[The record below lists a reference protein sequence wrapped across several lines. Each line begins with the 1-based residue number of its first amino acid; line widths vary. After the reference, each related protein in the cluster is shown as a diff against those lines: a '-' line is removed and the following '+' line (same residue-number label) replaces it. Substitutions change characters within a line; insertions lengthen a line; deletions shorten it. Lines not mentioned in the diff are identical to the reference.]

1 MAHWLDEIE
10 RKESRRRGSG
20 SSSARVQ
27 DKKFRIQQNYNK
39 NKEVYEAF
47 ITTMMNLVNRVNSL
61 PIQYREAFGKI
72 NSHRKDTRL
81 DNHLTYFSGSTR
93 VEKTKFRDIFHPFK
107 SIHYKHVRVIYFNVA
122 KLMDKVEV
130 EIYEEMLEKKRHDGK
145 VIPSHEDPNL
155 HHKPSSDKD
164 KFHEI
169 FYYDMSRLNDDLAIR
184 IIDWLAF
191 KEEVQHIPIVLE
203 GEPRFKE

>member
-27 DKKFRIQQNYNK
+27 DKKFRIQQNYKK

-47 ITTMMNLVNRVNSL
+47 ITMMMSLVNRVNSL
-61 PIQYREAFGKI
+61 PIQYRETFGKI

-81 DNHLTYFSGSTR
+81 DNHLVYFSGSTR
-93 VEKTKFRDIFHPFK
+93 IEKTRFKDIFHPFK
-107 SIHYKHVRVIYFNVA
+107 SVHYKHVRVIYFNIA
-122 KLMDKVEV
+122 KHIDKVEV
-130 EIYEEMLEKKRHDGK
+130 EIYEELLEKKRRDGI
-145 VIPSHEDPNL
+145 VVPEHESP
-155 HHKPSSDKD
+155 HVSRKPHADKD

-169 FYYDMSRLNDDLAIR
+169 YYYEMDKLNDELALQIL
-184 IIDWLAF
+184 DWLTF
-191 KEEVQHIPIVLE
+191 REEVQHIPILVE